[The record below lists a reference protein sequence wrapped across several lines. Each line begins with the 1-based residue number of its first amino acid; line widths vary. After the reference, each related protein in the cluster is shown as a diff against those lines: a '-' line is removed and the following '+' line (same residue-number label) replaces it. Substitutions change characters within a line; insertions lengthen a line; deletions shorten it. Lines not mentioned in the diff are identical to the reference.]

1 VNFKKALSLPHQLS
15 MIWKK
20 EVLCLAEFISMTHHL
35 RTVKYVVVV
44 NGLQMNKDK
53 FVKGGQFFRH
63 MEGNITRTPK
73 LTKIAMNLENFPQNR
88 PSFGKI
94 SYLCAI
100 ITLIYGEK

>member
-1 VNFKKALSLPHQLS
+1 
-15 MIWKK
+15 
-20 EVLCLAEFISMTHHL
+20 MTHHL
-35 RTVKYVVVV
+35 RTVKYDVVV

-53 FVKGGQFFRH
+53 FVKGDSFRH

-88 PSFGKI
+88 PSFGKN